1 MRIRYGWELALA
13 ALLVI
18 EIVAFG
24 AINPRMLDLNMLL
37 FSTSDFICIGIVA
50 LPLTMVIVSGGIDI
64 SFGSTIG
71 LCAIALG
78 VLFQSG
84 VPMPLAILL
93 TLLLGALCGLINA
106 GLIIYT
112 KVNPLVITLGTLYL
126 FAGSAL
132 LLSGMA
138 GATGYEGIG
147 GFPMAFTDFANNVI
161 SRSRLE
167 SPLKWG
173 RRLSK
178 LIMSI
183 KVLNGLLPDVRYP
196 LLLLAVKSYRSARR
210 WKCAGRLSIRALL
223 VWIWDVIFSSL
234 TIRWR

>member
-147 GFPMAFTDFANNVI
+147 GFPMAFTDFANM
-161 SRSRLE
+161 
-167 SPLKWG
+167 
-173 RRLSK
+173 SK
-178 LIMSI
+178 

-196 LLLLAVKSYRSARR
+196 LLLLAVKNYRSARR

-223 VWIWDVIFSSL
+223 VWIWGVIFSSL

>member
-84 VPMPLAILL
+84 VPMPLAISPDL
-93 TLLLGALCGLINA
+93 T
-106 GLIIYT
+106 
-112 KVNPLVITLGTLYL
+112 
-126 FAGSAL
+126 
-132 LLSGMA
+132 
-138 GATGYEGIG
+138 
-147 GFPMAFTDFANNVI
+147 
-161 SRSRLE
+161 
-167 SPLKWG
+167 
-173 RRLSK
+173 
-178 LIMSI
+178 
-183 KVLNGLLPDVRYP
+183 
-196 LLLLAVKSYRSARR
+196 ARR
-210 WKCAGRLSIRALL
+210 IVRADQRRINYLYQ
-223 VWIWDVIFSSL
+223 S
-234 TIRWR
+234 